1 LKILNLQFS
10 FCDFQFAIDRNINPE
25 QSMRLFHSAFPIPHS
40 PFGSRTSAFALGA
53 ALLIAATPAFALDTF
68 DRHTAYWLEQVAKKG
83 TPVTEMSS
91 RQAAE
96 LKFLGPDITAPCV
109 VVRTGEGNV
118 AKALVSFG
126 FRKSDP
132 KPVPVVVLE
141 RFVTYDRDRPNIA
154 LAAGKNVM
162 LFPGFQFDLDIG
174 QVVPERLGGDL
185 SFNDQRRL
193 LPLGEAKLF
202 GLSGSALPAAEE
214 EGEPSA
220 EPGVR
225 PRDFAGTWIVDADGR
240 LKGKWTLSVDD
251 EGNVDGQHLSDETQ
265 STFALSG
272 KITEGNR
279 LQCEV
284 QFANAAQAFDLFLWT
299 GDKSHMAGTTLQQD
313 RKLGVFAVREPKKK
327 P

>member
-1 LKILNLQFS
+1 
-10 FCDFQFAIDRNINPE
+10 
-25 QSMRLFHSAFPIPHS
+25 MTIPHS
-40 PFGSRTSAFALGA
+40 PFRIPHSAFATCRAPALVLTA
-53 ALLIAATPAFALDTF
+53 ALLVAAAPALGLDTF
-68 DRHTAYWLEQVAKKG
+68 DRHTAYWLDQVTKKG
-83 TPVTEMSS
+83 TAVAEMSS

-96 LKFLGPDITAPCV
+96 LKFLGPDVSAPCV
-109 VVRTGEGNV
+109 VVRTGDGNV

-132 KPVPVVVLE
+132 KPVPVVVIE

-174 QVVPERLGGDL
+174 QVVPDKLGGDL

-202 GLSGSALPAAEE
+202 GLSGSALPAADEAS
-214 EGEPSA
+214 EPSA
-220 EPGVR
+220 GPGVL

-240 LKGKWTLSVDD
+240 LKGKWTLAVDD

-265 STFALSG
+265 STFTLSG

-284 QFANAAQAFDLFLWT
+284 QFANAAQAFDLYLWT
-299 GDKSHMAGTTLQQD
+299 GHKTHMAGTTLQQD
-313 RKLGVFAVREPKKK
+313 RKLGVFAVRESKKK
-327 P
+327 PAP